1 VDGDLLREAGR
12 ILLGQAVADGFLTG
26 AILALGALGAS
37 LNLQILR
44 FANFSHAELLTWGGY
59 IALTFTTFATVGT
72 SIGPLSFGWQL
83 LLAVLIAGTAT
94 GMVALAVDRLVF
106 RQLRARH
113 AHNLTMVFASFGV
126 ALILRNVVL
135 LLWGPDA
142 HYYSDELQIAIEV
155 FPGIRL
161 LPDQVFVLVLTL
173 VLVLVLHLVL
183 RFSRLGMAM
192 RAMAE
197 SPGLARVCGI
207 ETEKAIR
214 WTWIVSGMLAAAGGV
229 FLGLTVQLRPEMG
242 FNLLLAIFTA
252 AILGGTGSLFGA
264 VIGGLAVGLAE
275 NLSLLI
281 IPSGYKAAVP
291 FVLLMLVLYFRPRGL
306 FGSAD
311 NAAT

>member
-1 VDGDLLREAGR
+1 MLREAGR

-37 LNLQILR
+37 LSLQILR

-83 LLAVLIAGTAT
+83 LLALLIVGTAT

-142 HYYSDELQIAIEV
+142 HYYSDELQISIEV
-155 FPGIRL
+155 LPGIRL
-161 LPDQVFVLVLTL
+161 LPDQVFV
-173 VLVLVLHLVL
+173 
-183 RFSRLGMAM
+183 RFPRADRAIAAGDGVQSAAGNFYGGDPGRHRKPVRRGDRGAGRGTCGEPVAADHTVRLQGRSSVRAADAGIVFPTARPVRLGGQ
-192 RAMAE
+192 R
-197 SPGLARVCGI
+197 GNL
-207 ETEKAIR
+207 KN
-214 WTWIVSGMLAAAGGV
+214 AG
-229 FLGLTVQLRPEMG
+229 
-242 FNLLLAIFTA
+242 
-252 AILGGTGSLFGA
+252 
-264 VIGGLAVGLAE
+264 
-275 NLSLLI
+275 
-281 IPSGYKAAVP
+281 
-291 FVLLMLVLYFRPRGL
+291 
-306 FGSAD
+306 
-311 NAAT
+311 